1 MNRDKIRKKGDGSYK
16 REEKTA
22 HNIKKKKEKKKEKKK
37 KIESVNFL
45 ENYSCNTTHK
55 IKERRV
61 HLHALDEP
69 SDLRVLVQISHCGSI
84 LIHNIN

>member
-1 MNRDKIRKKGDGSYK
+1 M
-16 REEKTA
+16 A
-22 HNIKKKKEKKKEKKK
+22 HIKEKKKERKNNTQYTKKKKKKK

-55 IKERRV
+55 IKERGV

-69 SDLRVLVQISHCGSI
+69 SDLRVLVQIFHCGSI

>member
-1 MNRDKIRKKGDGSYK
+1 MNKDKIRKKGDGSYK

-22 HNIKKKKEKKKEKKK
+22 HNIKKKKEKK
-37 KIESVNFL
+37 IESVNFL

-55 IKERRV
+55 IKERGV

-69 SDLRVLVQISHCGSI
+69 SDLRVLVQIFHCGSI

>member
-1 MNRDKIRKKGDGSYK
+1 MAHIKEKK
-16 REEKTA
+16 EER
-22 HNIKKKKEKKKEKKK
+22 KKKKTTHNVQKRE
-37 KIESVNFL
+37 IESVNVL
-45 ENYSCNTTHK
+45 ENYSCNTTHR

-69 SDLRVLVQISHCGSI
+69 SDSCVLVQISHCGSI

>member
-1 MNRDKIRKKGDGSYK
+1 M
-16 REEKTA
+16 A
-22 HNIKKKKEKKKEKKK
+22 HIKEKKKERKNSTQYTKKEKEKK
-37 KIESVNFL
+37 KIDSVNFL
-45 ENYSCNTTHK
+45 ENYSSNTTHK

>member
-1 MNRDKIRKKGDGSYK
+1 MNKDKIRKKGDGSYK
-16 REEKTA
+16 REEKRKKKQHT
-22 HNIKKKKEKKKEKKK
+22 IYKKKKKKK

-55 IKERRV
+55 IKERGV

-69 SDLRVLVQISHCGSI
+69 SDLRVLVQIFHCGSI